1 MNIEISPGE
10 LLDRITILE
19 IKRDR
24 IAEAAKL
31 ENIRYELA
39 MLEAERDRSGLPMDE
54 LAGLTAELR
63 GVNEAL
69 WQAEDDLRVSENSG
83 EFGPRFIEMARSVYR
98 LNDRRAAIKRE
109 INQML
114 GSRLVEEK
122 SHRLQPDQGSPPVSA
137 GPEVP

>member
-10 LLDRITILE
+10 LIDKITILQ

-24 IAEAAKL
+24 IADAAKL

-39 MLEAERDRSGLPMDE
+39 MLEAARDSSGLPTDT
-54 LAGLTAELR
+54 LAALTAELR
-63 GVNEAL
+63 GVNEGI

-109 INQML
+109 INQLL
-114 GSRLVEEK
+114 GSRLIEEK
-122 SHRLQPDQGSPPVSA
+122 SY
-137 GPEVP
+137 